1 MHGRVARK
9 LPYVSKA
16 NMTKRLKFYTENILK
31 SPEYWKKILWTDESM
46 VRLSHSHGR
55 IYVWRR
61 KSEEFSYKCSR
72 PTLKSLGNGLKF
84 WGCISANGPGKIVI
98 LEGKVNADLCL
109 KLLKKTAIPEG
120 RRLLGADFTL
130 QQDNARIHKAKKVQ
144 KYLVDNNINVLE
156 WPPQSPDLSPIE
168 NIWALLKLRISH
180 REPRNIIDLKQLIVE
195 EWNSITSEVCKKFIQ
210 SIPNRLN
217 KISRN
222 NGRHCG
228 Y

>member
-1 MHGRVARK
+1 MREKKAPSVATIKRRLNENSMHGRVARK

-109 KLLKKTAIPEG
+109 KLLKKNSYS
-120 RRLLGADFTL
+120 RRKTTI
-130 QQDNARIHKAKKVQ
+130 R
-144 KYLVDNNINVLE
+144 
-156 WPPQSPDLSPIE
+156 
-168 NIWALLKLRISH
+168 
-180 REPRNIIDLKQLIVE
+180 
-195 EWNSITSEVCKKFIQ
+195 
-210 SIPNRLN
+210 
-217 KISRN
+217 SRFYTTT
-222 NGRHCG
+222 G
-228 Y
+228 